1 MPFSQVDI
9 APTILGLAGIPVGKT
24 PSWSHIVTLKTIN
37 LPRQARDKHR
47 EDSKTERA
55 FCADTELHGR
65 PIDCSVACQHRSGGA
80 ARCEKRHLFFG
91 SVFPMFVPS
100 LSGQNDRLYI

>member
-80 ARCEKRHLFFG
+80 ARGALTWQRAADAREARG
-91 SVFPMFVPS
+91 
-100 LSGQNDRLYI
+100 